1 MSMNKSDEVKTTVEI
16 RAQILCSI
24 EDAARLLGISRSL
37 MYEIR
42 DAGKI
47 PEKRVKGR
55 TLFRV
60 KDLEKF
66 ADDPEHFV
74 GKHREIKRTRPFKKR
89 LA

>member
-1 MSMNKSDEVKTTVEI
+1 MNKSDEVKTTVEI
-16 RAQILCSI
+16 RAQFLVSI
-24 EDAARLLGISRSL
+24 EDAARLLGIGRTL
-37 MYEIR
+37 MLDIR

-47 PEKRVKGR
+47 PEKRLNTKPM
-55 TLFRV
+55 FRV

-74 GKHREIKRTRPFKKR
+74 GKHREIKRAKPFKKR

>member
-1 MSMNKSDEVKTTVEI
+1 MNKSDEVKTTVEI

-74 GKHREIKRTRPFKKR
+74 GKHRELKRAKPFKTR

>member
-1 MSMNKSDEVKTTVEI
+1 MNKSDEVKTTLEI

-74 GKHREIKRTRPFKKR
+74 GKHREIKRAKPFKKR

>member
-1 MSMNKSDEVKTTVEI
+1 MNKSDEVKTTVEI

-47 PEKRVKGR
+47 LEKRVKGR

-60 KDLEKF
+60 KDLEMF

-74 GKHREIKRTRPFKKR
+74 GKHREIKRAKPFKKR

>member
-1 MSMNKSDEVKTTVEI
+1 MNKSKEVKTTADI
-16 RAQILCSI
+16 RAQILASTD
-24 EDAARLLGISRSL
+24 DAARLLGIGRSSML
-37 MYEIR
+37 EIR

-47 PEKRVKGR
+47 PEKRINSKPM
-55 TLFRV
+55 FRV

-74 GKHREIKRTRPFKKR
+74 GKHREIKHTRPFKKR